1 MPEAQTY
8 QDVWIRWV
16 HLPWKNRGDWRPDI
30 SPNILGNKALSKAQF
45 IFDDYSCVFIPLD
58 GLRKVLSQKQPG
70 KNGMI
75 IFNINPDESTVDGVH
90 VDLKVIE
97 SRTKKRKERD
107 EFIKDLAESL
117 K

>member
-1 MPEAQTY
+1 
-8 QDVWIRWV
+8 
-16 HLPWKNRGDWRPDI
+16 
-30 SPNILGNKALSKAQF
+30 
-45 IFDDYSCVFIPLD
+45 
-58 GLRKVLSQKQPG
+58 
-70 KNGMI
+70 MI